1 MTHHSDES
9 IRQLTESVNTLTTI
23 VAKNENRFRWFSVA
37 LVCLSLLVLYMGFN
51 NISTVQA
58 QQSMST
64 SGDPHIKRI
73 ADIMEG
79 VMAKDSP
86 ISSLFTLFQRAKE
99 DSDML
104 RAQFGC
110 TQTQPCGTGMML
122 AANEVVKQLNG
133 VLNYQVPQDAAGA
146 EFTVKD
152 GMNDFMRL
160 VHRLRLD
167 SDSLRQRTGTPDGSG
182 LFSSYE
188 IHKDLEKI
196 SIALAAVPAM
206 VEQMHHMNINI
217 GIMARDMDSTM
228 GRMGRMMPGGPGGW
242 WGGW

>member
-9 IRQLTESVNTLTTI
+9 IRQLTETVSTLTSI

-37 LVCLSLLVLYMGFN
+37 LICLTMLVLYMGFN
-51 NISTVQA
+51 KITPVQA
-58 QQSMST
+58 APSMT
-64 SGDPHIKRI
+64 TNGDPQIKRI
-73 ADIMEG
+73 ADLMEG
-79 VMAKDSP
+79 MMAKDSP
-86 ISSLFTLFQRAKE
+86 LSSLFILFQRAKE

-104 RAQFGC
+104 RTQLGC
-110 TQTQPCGTGMML
+110 TETQPCGTGIMM
-122 AANEVVKQLNG
+122 AMNG
-133 VLNYQVPQDAAGA
+133 ILNYEVPQEATGA
-146 EFTVKD
+146 QFKVKN
-152 GMNDFMRL
+152 GMDDFLRL

-196 SIALAAVPAM
+196 SIALSAVPAM
-206 VEQMHHMNINI
+206 VEQMHIMNMN
-217 GIMARDMDSTM
+217 MAVMSRDMDSTI

-242 WGGW
+242 W